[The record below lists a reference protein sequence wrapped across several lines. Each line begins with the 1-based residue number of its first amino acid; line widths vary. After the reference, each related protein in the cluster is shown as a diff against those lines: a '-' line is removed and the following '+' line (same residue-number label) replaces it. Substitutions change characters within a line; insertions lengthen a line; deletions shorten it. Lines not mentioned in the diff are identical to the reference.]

1 MRTLFWTIAFVVVLG
16 TIIGTTIGMDVS
28 STPTASK
35 GQCLLARRTLLPD
48 VRVYF
53 CTPAFDCTKATRPY
67 ALFFTQAATC
77 EDGVIC

>member
-48 VRVYF
+48 VCVNS